1 MRSSERTKLAAHL
14 EFGHTANGKCENET
28 FRFFDVIYPKSDG
41 EGKRENTD
49 SETLHRTDEIG
60 NTYRLRA
67 GANTGKN
74 HTVFGEKPVRRL
86 SHAENGK

>member
-1 MRSSERTKLAAHL
+1 MRSSERTKLAAHS

-41 EGKRENTD
+41 GEKEKTD
-49 SETLHRTDEIG
+49 SGTLHRTDEIG

-86 SHAENGK
+86 SHAENGE

>member
-1 MRSSERTKLAAHL
+1 MCSSERTKLAAHL

-41 EGKRENTD
+41 EGKRENTE

>member
-1 MRSSERTKLAAHL
+1 MCSIE
-14 EFGHTANGKCENET
+14 
-28 FRFFDVIYPKSDG
+28 
-41 EGKRENTD
+41 ENTD

>member
-1 MRSSERTKLAAHL
+1 MCSSERTKLAAHL

>member
-1 MRSSERTKLAAHL
+1 MNR
-14 EFGHTANGKCENET
+14 NELRKDSLVVFLDT
-28 FRFFDVIYPKSDG
+28 LYNKMGCYI
-41 EGKRENTD
+41 EKRENTD